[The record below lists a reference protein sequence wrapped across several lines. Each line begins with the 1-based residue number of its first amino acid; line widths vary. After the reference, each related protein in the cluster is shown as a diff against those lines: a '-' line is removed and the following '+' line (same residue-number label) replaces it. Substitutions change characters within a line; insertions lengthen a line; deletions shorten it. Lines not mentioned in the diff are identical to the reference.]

1 MVGKIMMICKD
12 HYLFKKK
19 WFTILVV
26 KYQNRQI
33 TEGRFRRQV
42 ITRIRDES
50 QQLHALEIQ
59 IKEL

>member
-1 MVGKIMMICKD
+1 MAICKD

-19 WFTILVV
+19 WFSILVI
-26 KYQNRQI
+26 KYQNRDI

-42 ITRIRDES
+42 MKRIRAEA
-50 QQLHALEIQ
+50 QRLHTFEIE